1 MLRCLSISFKK
12 APLSVREKV
21 ALSRD
26 EILLFFKNMKESCVI
41 LSTCNRME
49 IYFEGSF
56 FDIENILAQIK
67 EISREEFVNYERT
80 YSDYSA
86 IRHLARV
93 ACGMDSMVLGEDEIL
108 RQIKEAYYLAF
119 EHKKT
124 NYEMNV
130 IFQKILQSSKDIK
143 TNTGLSSTPVSIG
156 TLVVNA
162 SAHFKEGTKTVLL
175 MGITGKI
182 GNIVAKN
189 LLSKK
194 DISLMA
200 TMRKHSFKGLQ
211 GYHDIQM
218 IPFQDRYQGIEKAD
232 VIISATTSPHY
243 TLTKNEWKQHVI
255 KDKKRLLIDLAVP
268 SDLDP
273 ELASCSNVQLMNIDD
288 FKRLA
293 IQNNEIKKQYAQDA
307 DILIDQWVE
316 EIQKELRM
324 HDVIQ
329 LLPILNED
337 IQKGGIQHLLFS
349 LREYTN
355 YHQMNEIIKWLE
367 DYVKGRM

>member
-12 APLSVREKV
+12 APLSIREQV
-21 ALSRD
+21 ALSKE
-26 EILLFFKNMKESCVI
+26 EILLFFQEVKGACVI
-41 LSTCNRME
+41 LSTCNRLE

-56 FDIENILAQIK
+56 FELENTLANIK
-67 EISREEFVNYERT
+67 QISREEFVNYERT
-80 YSDYSA
+80 YSDQSA
-86 IRHLARV
+86 LRHLARV

-119 EHKKT
+119 DHHKT

-156 TLVVNA
+156 TLVANA
-162 SAHFKEGTKTVLL
+162 SVHFKEGKKNVLL

-182 GNIVAKN
+182 GTIVAKN

-194 DISLMA
+194 YVSLMA
-200 TMRKHSFKGLQ
+200 TMRHHSFHGLQ
-211 GYHDIQM
+211 GYSDIQM
-218 IPFQDRYQGIEKAD
+218 IPFQERYQRMKEAD

-243 TLTKNEWKQHVI
+243 TITKHEYILNI
-255 KDKKRLLIDLAVP
+255 NDDKKRLFIDLAVP
-268 SDLDP
+268 SDIDP
-273 ELASCSNVQLMNIDD
+273 ELKSLESVQLMNIDD
-288 FKRLA
+288 FKEWA
-293 IQNNEIKKQYAQDA
+293 SHNNEIKKQYAQDA
-307 DILIDQWVE
+307 DVMILEWVE

-324 HDVIQ
+324 HDLVP
-329 LLPILNED
+329 LLPVLEED
-337 IQKGGIQHLLFS
+337 VQKGGIQHLLYS

-355 YHQMNEIIKWLE
+355 YHQMNEIIGWLE
-367 DYVKGRM
+367 DYVKGRS